1 MDGLRTL
8 NQPVS
13 GSASEDFRLRRQLER
28 LIAVSGLVL
37 IAGTWRLWFP
47 DGRFPLLPLFAPLT
61 HVPLLVDRL
70 LSMSLL
76 AALAATLF
84 AGRRSLRLS
93 VLIVGAALV
102 LLNQHRLQPWFY
114 HLLLMNLLP
123 GGSEQRSDVVSP
135 QRHRDRTEND
145 AASIVINRTG
155 PHRGLPGETR
165 HRPGLLRASCV
176 SVVND
181 FFRTISSPRSGT
193 LLITAGIYFWSGWSK
208 LDATFLTGYGRQ
220 FVEVI
225 AGAVGLS
232 VRFLNDRDLSLLA
245 AILPTGELI
254 VALLLVS
261 ARMRSIGLK
270 LSLVMHGLL
279 LLAVGPFGL
288 NHEAGVLLW
297 NGYFILQNLLLMR
310 SDPGPLT
317 TAETTRIQS
326 RPSAN
331 GILIGLA
338 LLLPALR
345 GFGLWDNW
353 PSWAVYSASPA
364 RVHVLIEDSAAE
376 RLPPDL
382 RACLEPRSVRDGWSW
397 LRLDWWSLRSVNA
410 PLYPQDRFQLGLVI
424 GMARRYGLHQA
435 VRVIHEGEAGRFT
448 GRRIRREFRG
458 LSELESLAGEYRLGT
473 AERPEL

>member
-1 MDGLRTL
+1 MDGLHTL
-8 NQPVS
+8 NQQVS
-13 GSASEDFRLRRQLER
+13 GPASADFQLLRRLELLLTASGLL
-28 LIAVSGLVL
+28 LIA
-37 IAGTWRLWFP
+37 ATWWLWFP
-47 DGRFPLLPLFAPLT
+47 DGRFPLLPLSGTLT
-61 HVPLLVDRL
+61 QVPLFIDRL
-70 LSMSLL
+70 LSIGLI
-76 AALAATLF
+76 AVLAATLF

-93 VLIVGAALV
+93 VLIMGAALV

-135 QRHRDRTEND
+135 QRHRERRENS
-145 AASIVINRTG
+145 AATIVLDRTG
-155 PHRGLPGETR
+155 PQRGPSGAAWI
-165 HRPGLLRASCV
+165 RPASLRALCV
-176 SVVND
+176 SVVNHSCGI
-181 FFRTISSPRSGT
+181 ISRPRSGA

-245 AILPTGELI
+245 AILPAGELI
-254 VALLLVS
+254 VALLLVP
-261 ARMRSIGLK
+261 ARTRNAGLK

-297 NGYFILQNLLLMR
+297 NGYFILQNLLLLRSDSNAVMAGEMPPVQMR
-310 SDPGPLT
+310 S
-317 TAETTRIQS
+317 
-326 RPSAN
+326 SA
-331 GILIGLA
+331 GRILIGLA
-338 LLLPALR
+338 LLMPALR

-364 RVHVLIEDSAAE
+364 RVHVLIEDSAVE
-376 RLPPDL
+376 LLPPDL
-382 RACLEPRSVRDGWSW
+382 RDCLEPRAVRDGWSW

-424 GMARRYGLHQA
+424 GMARRYGLQQS
-435 VRVIHEGEAGRFT
+435 VRVIHEGEADRFT
-448 GRRIRREFRG
+448 GRRSRREFRG
-458 LSELESLAGEYRLGT
+458 LSELESLAGEYQLGM